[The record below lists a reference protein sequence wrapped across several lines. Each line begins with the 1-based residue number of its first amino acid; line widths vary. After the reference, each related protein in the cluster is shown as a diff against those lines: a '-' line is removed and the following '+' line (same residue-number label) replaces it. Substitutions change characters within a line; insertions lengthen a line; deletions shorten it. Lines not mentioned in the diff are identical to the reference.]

1 MSDQVVL
8 AILGVFGTIV
18 TGFFKLYKDQQK
30 VHEKI
35 ASGMDKLAKS
45 GEKQAKGMDKVAK
58 ATERAADEAKDRNG
72 HLAEMQIQQA
82 DRIIDT
88 VQNVQNQRIQ
98 TLEVENEVVENQT
111 VKRKK

>member
-18 TGFFKLYKDQQK
+18 AGFFKLYKDQQR

-35 ASGMDKLAKS
+35 ATGMDKVANAS
-45 GEKQAKGMDKVAK
+45 EKQAKGMDKLAK
-58 ATERAADEAKDRNG
+58 ATERAADEAKERNG
-72 HLAEMQIQQA
+72 HLADMQIQQA
-82 DRIIDT
+82 DRIIDRVEH
-88 VQNVQNQRIQ
+88 VQKQHVE

-111 VKRKK
+111 VKRTK